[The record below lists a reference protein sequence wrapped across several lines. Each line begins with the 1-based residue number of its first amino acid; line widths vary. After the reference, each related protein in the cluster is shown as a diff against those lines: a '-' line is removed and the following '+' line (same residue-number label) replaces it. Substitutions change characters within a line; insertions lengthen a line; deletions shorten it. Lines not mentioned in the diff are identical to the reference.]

1 MKYVPVPSV
10 TVALAVSRLLYRFT
24 RPTGTQSSDVTQY
37 AIGHVIDVDGV
48 VWLLWDEAFPLPV
61 VKNRGTIPGTALN
74 SLVTQQ
80 VVSRST
86 ADAVLAL
93 AAENTGSVMTLAD
106 VLDTMSEFAEE
117 ATDIPPTLPTSDL
130 P

>member
-1 MKYVPVPSV
+1 MKYVPVPSEA
-10 TVALAVSRLLYRFT
+10 VARAVSRLLYRFT
-24 RPTGTQSSDVTQY
+24 RPTGTQTSDTTQY
-37 AIGHVIDVDGV
+37 AIGWAVDVDGV
-48 VWLLWDEAFPLPV
+48 VWLLWDEAYPLPV
-61 VKNRGTIPGTALN
+61 VRNRGTIPGTALN

-93 AAENTGSVMTLAD
+93 AAANTGDVMTLAE

-117 ATDIPPTLPTSDL
+117 ATDVPPTLPQSEL
-130 P
+130 